1 MRIETNVKLVKRNKQ
16 IAQYLFFFSFG
27 VLVVGFIVTN
37 QRPVD
42 VTSST
47 ANLALLLSSLVLP
60 VGLVSTLISVRMT
73 NLWVRQPRPENV
85 IREGLKGLSNKSV
98 LYNYFHI
105 PARHVLI
112 CPQGVFAIVTR
123 FQDGRYA
130 VQGDQ
135 WQTFG
140 GVLNSLLRFIRRD
153 SISNPSRDASEAAA
167 YVKALFQK
175 ASIEVEVQPLIIFTD
190 PRVQLNIENP
200 LIPVL
205 YGDTKRKPN
214 LKDYLRDIK
223 KDGQPPLT
231 PAQIEAFEKISLP
244 NK

>member
-1 MRIETNVKLVKRNKQ
+1 MRIETNIKLVKRNKQ

-37 QRPVD
+37 QRPAD
-42 VTSST
+42 ITSST
-47 ANLALLLSSLVLP
+47 ANLSLLLSSLVLP
-60 VGLVSTLISVRMT
+60 IGLVSTLVSVRMT

-98 LYNYFHI
+98 LYNYFHM

-112 CPQGVFAIVTR
+112 CPQGVFAIITR
-123 FQDGRYA
+123 FQDGNYS
-130 VQGDQ
+130 VQGNQ

-140 GVLNSLLRFIRRD
+140 GALNSLLRFIRRD
-153 SISNPSRDASEAAA
+153 SIGNPTRDASEAAI
-167 YVKALFQK
+167 YVKGLFQK
-175 ASIEVEVQPLIIFTD
+175 ASVEVEVQPLIVFTD

-200 LIPVL
+200 SIPVL

-214 LKDYLRDIK
+214 LKDYLRDVR
-223 KDGQPPLT
+223 KDNQTSLT
-231 PAQIEAFEKISLP
+231 PEQIEAFEKISVP
-244 NK
+244 IK